1 MLTLGIALL
10 SLIAV
15 RIGPRPVRRLG
26 LEVLAWRPHPA
37 LATLALGALLLTLTR
52 LALLFS
58 GPHLVYG
65 SDSGSYLITLKWL
78 TGHAPWAIESEHWRP
93 PLMGLLLLPSTWALG
108 DLAGSR
114 FVALMLST
122 LPGFTA
128 YYLARQFNVSAWWAA
143 LAGLVL
149 MLLPLTAQTTATNQI
164 TLPATA
170 LALWALVAMIQIGEG
185 KGRIWH
191 LAPPVFLLVG
201 LNQTTAGVFAI
212 MAVTML
218 VLARDR
224 WRLVKALALATLAAS
239 AWAWFYWTAIP
250 GGTQLYNPDALL
262 LMALP
267 SPRTILLW
275 LPIFLLFLLRP
286 RERAVGYLFVTG
298 TVLMVLAHVALNNVP
313 INNVLDRGIRVLSGL
328 SAVAI
333 ALLAYHG
340 WEYLHAHKSKAV
352 QFATAGAA
360 ALILVGAGVLWHTT
374 FNQWASTFNFV
385 SADSLSALQWL
396 KSETP
401 KDTKVMAFPDA
412 LGWYVGGLGERNWVS
427 YKGMGVAR
435 YVPEDKAFACAVGWT
450 ADCDPTA
457 LARNHGIEYLV
468 IDRSS
473 WQATLGNW
481 DKLDYATW
489 VREVRTWGQVSVYAF
504 GKEDSDGAE

>member
-1 MLTLGIALL
+1 MKVVILL

-37 LATLALGALLLTLTR
+37 LATLALASLLLTLSR
-52 LALLFS
+52 LVLLFN
-58 GPHLVYG
+58 GPHIIYG

-78 TGHAPWAIESEHWRP
+78 TGHAPWAGESEHWRP

-114 FVALMLST
+114 FVALTLST
-122 LPGFTA
+122 LPGFGA
-128 YYLARQFNVSAWWAA
+128 YYLARQFNVSAWWAT

-149 MLLPLTAQTTATNQI
+149 MLLPLSAQTTATNQI
-164 TLPATA
+164 TLPAMA
-170 LALWALVAMIQIGEG
+170 LALWAFVAMIQIADG

-201 LNQTTAGVFAI
+201 LNQTTTGVFGV
-212 MAVTML
+212 MALTMLLIAPHRWRLFKAL
-218 VLARDR
+218 VLAG
-224 WRLVKALALATLAAS
+224 LAAS

-250 GGTQLYNPDALL
+250 GGALLYNPDALP

-313 INNVLDRGIRVLSGL
+313 INNVFDRGIRVLSGL
-328 SAVAI
+328 TAVSI

-340 WEYLHAHKSKAV
+340 WEYVRAHKGKAI
-352 QFATAGAA
+352 QIATVGAA
-360 ALILVGAGVLWHTT
+360 ALVLAGAAVFWHTT
-374 FNQWASTFNFV
+374 FNQWASRFNFV
-385 SADSLSALQWL
+385 SQDSLAALQWL
-396 KSETP
+396 KAETP
-401 KDTKVMAFPDA
+401 KETKVMAFPDA
-412 LGWYVGGLGERNWVS
+412 LGWYVGGIGERNWVS

-435 YVPEDKAFACAVGWT
+435 YVPEDNAFACAVGWAST
-450 ADCDPTA
+450 CNPAA
-457 LARNHGIEYLV
+457 LAEEHGIEYLV

-473 WQATLGNW
+473 WQGTLGNW
-481 DKLDYATW
+481 DRLEYATW
-489 VREVRTWGQVSVYAF
+489 VTAVRTWGAVSVYGF
-504 GKEDSDGAE
+504 GKEDRGE